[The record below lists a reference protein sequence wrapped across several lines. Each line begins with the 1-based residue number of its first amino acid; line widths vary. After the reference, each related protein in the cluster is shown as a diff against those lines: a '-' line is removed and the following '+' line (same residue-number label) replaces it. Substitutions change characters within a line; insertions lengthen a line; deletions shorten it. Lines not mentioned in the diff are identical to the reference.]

1 MLEIPTVSREIDGEE
16 YYVRPMPPPLALRL
30 LGDLQA
36 VVTGAMKGAA
46 GVSGPGQEVD
56 VSLGELIA
64 GIGGGLNGAA
74 LLAFKDRILVREYVS
89 VKIRTIHGD
98 EVVPLD
104 VNRQEEL
111 FTGKIL
117 SLLKVMYFI
126 LEVNYKDFF
135 TPLQEVF
142 GAVSLPGLSRRSR
155 ES

>member
-1 MLEIPTVSREIDGEE
+1 MLDVPTVSREIDGEE

-46 GVSGPGQEVD
+46 GVSGPNQEVD

-64 GIGGGLNGAA
+64 GIGGSLSGAA
-74 LLAFKDRILVREYVS
+74 LLSFKDRILVREYVS

-104 VNRQEEL
+104 TNRQEEL

-117 SLLKVMYFI
+117 SLLKVMYFV

-135 TPLQEVF
+135 TSLASLF
-142 GAVSLPGLSRRSR
+142 GPISLPGLSPRSR